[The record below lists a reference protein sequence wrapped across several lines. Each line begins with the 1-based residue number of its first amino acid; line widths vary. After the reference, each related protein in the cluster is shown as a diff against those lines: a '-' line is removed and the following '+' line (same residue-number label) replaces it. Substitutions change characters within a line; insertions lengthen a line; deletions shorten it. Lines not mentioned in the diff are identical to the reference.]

1 MKSLPKPNC
10 PECEK
15 FDQETKDLLAKI
27 LHPDE
32 ITLIATLL
40 SASIKVQAQAM
51 KQNENNIKIRMTCKR
66 NMDFYA
72 AIAGKLLIGL
82 DPEPRDALV
91 SAILKHH
98 GVMLNLKHG
107 PCPHEKPDA
116 RPGD

>member
-1 MKSLPKPNC
+1 MKSLPKPTC

-72 AIAGKLLIGL
+72 AIAGKLLIGIEQ
-82 DPEPRDALV
+82 EPRDALI

-98 GVMLNLKHG
+98 GVALRLTHG
-107 PCPHEKPDA
+107 PCPHEKQN
-116 RPGD
+116 GK